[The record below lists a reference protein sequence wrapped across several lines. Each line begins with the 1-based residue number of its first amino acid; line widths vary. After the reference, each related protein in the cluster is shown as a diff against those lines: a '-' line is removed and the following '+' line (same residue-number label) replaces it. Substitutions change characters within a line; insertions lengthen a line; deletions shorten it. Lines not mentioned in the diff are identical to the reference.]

1 MDLTETLAAIKA
13 LRAQRLTAKQIAYE
27 LRLPEARVNRLA
39 PLTGPKP
46 RSEHRNARRS
56 ARRRA
61 MRQPKEALA

>member
-1 MDLTETLAAIKA
+1 MDLTDTLAAIKA

-27 LRLPEARVNRLA
+27 LRLPEARVRTLG

-46 RSEHRNARRS
+46 SSDHKVARRS

-61 MRQPKEALA
+61 KRQQHEALS